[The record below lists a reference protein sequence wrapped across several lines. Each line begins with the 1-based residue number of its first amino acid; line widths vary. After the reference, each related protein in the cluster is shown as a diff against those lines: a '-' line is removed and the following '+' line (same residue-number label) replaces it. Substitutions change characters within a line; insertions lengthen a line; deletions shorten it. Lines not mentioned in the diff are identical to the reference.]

1 VAANIA
7 ALNKDFTEN
16 MRIASLLLIANSIK
30 LPTGHFSPVEQAQDS
45 IIGSDFERLLSM
57 IYGLNQ
63 YLI

>member
-1 VAANIA
+1 
-7 ALNKDFTEN
+7 

-30 LPTGHFSPVEQAQDS
+30 LPTDHFSPVEQAQDS